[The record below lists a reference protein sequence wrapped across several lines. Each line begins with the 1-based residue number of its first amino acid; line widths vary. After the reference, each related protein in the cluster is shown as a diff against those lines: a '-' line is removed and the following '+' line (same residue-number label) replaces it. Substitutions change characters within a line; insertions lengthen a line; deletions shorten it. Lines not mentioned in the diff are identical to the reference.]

1 MEVLKPTLTVSQ
13 EDAVSAPSIAPYFPF
28 AGVVPSQQTVEEVGG
43 GGAWA
48 TITLEAEPG
57 AWPACSGCGQVCW
70 PIHSYGAR
78 VVRDLKLA
86 HARVDLIVPQRKV
99 RCDTCG
105 IRVEALSFV
114 EPYRRFTKRFERA
127 VAELCRKLPI
137 QDVAAYFGL
146 SWHTVKEIDRRRLVA
161 EVGTPC
167 YDGLRLLA
175 VDEIAVRKGHNYL
188 TIVLDLEGGRVVW
201 IGEGRSEETLAAFF
215 AELTPEQRAAIEA
228 VATDMA
234 AGYGRAVQEA
244 CPQAKLVYDLFH
256 VVAKYSREVV
266 DVVRSQEAQQHAG
279 PDRRFIKGSR
289 YLLLRNHADLGPDE
303 RLRLKALLEV
313 NDRLN
318 TVYVL
323 KDQLKEIWS
332 YRREGWARR
341 ALARWCDLA
350 VESDIAPL
358 ARFARN
364 LLRHA
369 PGILNHC
376 RYPIHTGRL
385 EGVNNKIKVMKRIAY
400 GYRDQLYFIL
410 KIKDAFRGS
419 LQPNLR

>member
-1 MEVLKPTLTVSQ
+1 MEVLKPTLKANQ
-13 EDAVSAPSIAPYFPF
+13 EDAVSALSIAPYFPF
-28 AGVVPSQQTVEEVGG
+28 AGVVVSEQTVEEVGG
-43 GGAWA
+43 GEALA
-48 TITLEAEPG
+48 TIALESEPET
-57 AWPACSGCGQVCW
+57 WPVCSGCGQVCW

-78 VVRDLKLA
+78 VVRDLNLA
-86 HARVDLIVPQRKV
+86 HARVDLIVPQRKI
-99 RCDTCG
+99 RCETCG

-114 EPYRRFTKRFERA
+114 APYRRFTKRFERA

-137 QDVAAYFGL
+137 QDVAEHFGL
-146 SWHTVKEIDRRRLVA
+146 SWSTVKEIDRRRLVG

-175 VDEIAVRKGHNYL
+175 VDEIAVRKGQNYL
-188 TIVLDLEGGRVVW
+188 TNVLDLESGRVVW
-201 IGEGRSEETLAAFF
+201 MGEGRSEETLTAFF
-215 AELTPEQRAAIEA
+215 AELTPEQRATIEA

-234 AGYGRAVQEA
+234 AGYGKAVAEA

-266 DVVRSQEAQQHAG
+266 DVVRRQEARQYVG

-289 YLLLRNHADLGPDE
+289 YLLLRNHADLWPDE
-303 RLRLKALLEV
+303 RLRLKALLQA

-323 KDQLKEIWS
+323 KDQLKEIWR
-332 YRREGWARR
+332 YRRAGWARR

-350 VESDIAPL
+350 LQSGIEPL
-358 ARFARN
+358 VRFARN

-369 PGILNHC
+369 TGILNHC

-400 GYRDQLYFIL
+400 GYRDQDYFIL

-419 LQPNLR
+419 LQPNPR